1 MTEQAFSLLGIFPVS
16 FILFSLSERVI
27 ARHEARVGKQI
38 EFGGFIAQTWVDTVR
53 DLRSLSPRYLWV
65 LYLLQISVVFVFN
78 LDLEF
83 LLFPYFALNAVVL
96 AIAEGSGGGVLER
109 IDADRRQVAW
119 AAASGIAL
127 LCSIAAFT
135 LSHTTNPV
143 AMEWTPGHLLFVV
156 PFQLAGMIL
165 FNEHPFSAFKERSS
179 WIQSVRFYAWSMLTA
194 KLFLGGGSYFF
205 DLQLKAGALYLFSRV
220 AASYFPRYRQTD
232 LFRLAV
238 LYFFPI
244 TGFLWLGVMLL
255 VAAFAG
261 GVHV

>member
-78 LDLEF
+78 LDVEF
-83 LLFPYFALNAVVL
+83 LLFPYFALNAVAL
-96 AIAEGSGGGVLER
+96 AISEHSGGGVLER

-165 FNEHPFSAFKERSS
+165 FNEHPVSAFKERSS

-194 KLFLGGGSYFF
+194 KLFLGGGSYF
-205 DLQLKAGALYLFSRV
+205 ST
-220 AASYFPRYRQTD
+220 SS
-232 LFRLAV
+232 
-238 LYFFPI
+238 
-244 TGFLWLGVMLL
+244 
-255 VAAFAG
+255 
-261 GVHV
+261 